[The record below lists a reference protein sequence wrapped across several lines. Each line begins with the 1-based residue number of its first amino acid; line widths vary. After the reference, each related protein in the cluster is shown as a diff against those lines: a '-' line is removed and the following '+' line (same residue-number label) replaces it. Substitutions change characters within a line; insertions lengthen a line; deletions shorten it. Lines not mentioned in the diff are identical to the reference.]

1 VTDHAA
7 EALDRAPQTLADIAD
22 LVGDHGRHDNPRRWE
37 RLVEQ
42 WREDRR
48 ALVPTDQGRA
58 LIAAAMNDERPAVRL
73 WSAGAVLFW
82 DQDAARPVLAEI
94 RDSPMSYDLLSI
106 TAKHTLLAYDAGTL
120 DRDGRLPG
128 T

>member
-1 VTDHAA
+1 
-7 EALDRAPQTLADIAD
+7 
-22 LVGDHGRHDNPRRWE
+22 
-37 RLVEQ
+37 
-42 WREDRR
+42 
-48 ALVPTDQGRA
+48 
-58 LIAAAMNDERPAVRL
+58 MNDERPAVRL

-106 TAKHTLLAYDAGTL
+106 TAKHTLLEYDAGTL